1 MTQTKYYIVV
11 RDFPRE
17 FKNSEN
23 QLNKWQIL
31 KVGLNIFITDSM
43 KRAMA
48 NDWRQVNK
56 LEMWLIRLY
65 LNNEFFCFLMEI

>member
-1 MTQTKYYIVV
+1 MIQTKYYIVV

-17 FKNSEN
+17 FKKSEN

-31 KVGLNIFITDSM
+31 KVGSNIFITDSM

-48 NDWRQVNK
+48 NDWRQVNQ